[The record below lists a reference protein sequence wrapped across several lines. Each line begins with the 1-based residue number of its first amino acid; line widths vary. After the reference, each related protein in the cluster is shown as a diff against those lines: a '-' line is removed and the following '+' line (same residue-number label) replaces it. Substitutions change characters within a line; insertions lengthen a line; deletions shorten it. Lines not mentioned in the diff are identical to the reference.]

1 MGLQTTHFKGNL
13 DIGGTITAGGV
24 MATTEGTLRAPTATA
39 APSSPTVGDMY
50 YNSTTKKFLVYQDSG
65 WASVDGTSAGSLDGS
80 YNGGGT
86 VTVDAAD
93 VIWDLTDAS
102 NDYKVLIRNSSTGTI
117 DVGLTIDTSAA
128 SAGCILTDAVAI
140 TTSGAGSTITD
151 ALDVSDAGITNAINV
166 GANNIVGTTAV
177 INFDNFDVDASGN
190 TTVAG
195 TLGVTG
201 ASTLGG
207 ALAVT
212 GAITNSSSIT
222 SQGQII
228 VDVDNAEA
236 LLIRSNGDGGD
247 VLAVDTTSDAGDTN
261 VLVTTAVTTG
271 TGMHINGA
279 TITTGDVL
287 KITVAA
293 ATMTAA
299 GAAISVVADGTEVFA
314 VRDDGSIYSKATAEG
329 TTAWQV
335 ATGDVVISDG
345 DFTVSGGE
353 VSITDGVTTTGAGV
367 TITSSMTTAGA
378 GAGAAGALVI
388 TAASATTGT
397 VLAITADA
405 LTSGDMLFL
414 DNGGA
419 TLNGGFY
426 INCNDDNVSDFTVGA
441 DGATTITTAVATT
454 AALTV
459 TGVQTSQ
466 SMVTFDNAS
475 GVVASD
481 TAVLLLDA
489 GGAVASGGNIL
500 RIAPTGT
507 PNAGAIGIEF
517 VGASKALNAM
527 YIDADPTASD
537 VVTINGGGALTDNN
551 AVLTV
556 MSDGALAT
564 GGNTF
569 RVETAGTPASGAIYA
584 EFNYTGITDSNEN
597 IGLKI
602 DAGGKKVAALH
613 VDADPIAN
621 DVAYIHSDAV
631 IADNK
636 AVLAVHSAGAIASG
650 SNILRVTAAGTPAS
664 GAIYSEFSFSGITDT
679 NENVGVWIDAT
690 GKKVQALKIDAAP
703 LANSSVLVTSTGALA
718 ADKATM
724 ELISNVAACNADSA
738 VLRVEQTATDGV
750 ATCVALKQ
758 DDLNIPFITFETT
771 IGTGNALEAVG
782 GKTLTTTH
790 FVMVDIEGV
799 GARYLPVGTIA

>member
-24 MATTEGTLRAPTATA
+24 MATSAGTLRAPTATA

-50 YNSTTKKFLVYQDSG
+50 YNSTTRKFLVYQDSG
-65 WASVDGTSAGSLDGS
+65 WSNIDGTSAGSLDAA
-80 YNGGGT
+80 YNGGST
-86 VTVDAAD
+86 ITVDAAD
-93 VIWDLTDAS
+93 VIWDLTDS
-102 NDYKVLIRNSSTGTI
+102 TNDYKVLIRNSSTGTI
-117 DVGLTIDTSAA
+117 DVGLTIDTSAT

-140 TTSGAGSTITD
+140 TTSGVGSTITD

-166 GANNIVGTTAV
+166 GANVILGTTAV

-190 TTVAG
+190 TAIAG

-228 VDVDNAEA
+228 VDVDNAKA
-236 LLIRSNGDGGD
+236 LHIRRNGAAAD
-247 VLAVDTTSDAGDTN
+247 VLSVDTTSDAGDTN
-261 VLVTTAVTTG
+261 VTITAGVTTG
-271 TGMHINGA
+271 VGA
-279 TITTGDVL
+279 YIDASTITTGDGL
-287 KITVAA
+287 KIKVISG
-293 ATMTAA
+293 TMTAA
-299 GAAISVVADGTEVFA
+299 GAAIAVYDDTTEVFA

-335 ATGDVVISDG
+335 AAGDVLISDG
-345 DFTVSGGE
+345 DLTVAGGE
-353 VSITDGVTTTGAGV
+353 VSITDGVTTTGAGL
-367 TITSSMTTAGA
+367 TLTTSMTTAGV
-378 GAGAAGALVI
+378 GAGGAGGLVI
-388 TAASATTGT
+388 TAAAATTGT

-454 AALTV
+454 AALSV

-466 SMVTFDNAS
+466 SMVTFDNTG
-475 GVVASD
+475 GVIASD
-481 TAVLLLDA
+481 MAVLLLDA

-517 VGASKALNAM
+517 VGATKALNAM

-556 MSDGALAT
+556 SSDGAIAS

-569 RVETAGTPASGAIYA
+569 RVETT
-584 EFNYTGITDSNEN
+584 
-597 IGLKI
+597 
-602 DAGGKKVAALH
+602 
-613 VDADPIAN
+613 
-621 DVAYIHSDAV
+621 
-631 IADNK
+631 
-636 AVLAVHSAGAIASG
+636 
-650 SNILRVTAAGTPAS
+650 GTPAS

-690 GKKVQALKIDAAP
+690 GKKVQALKINAAP
-703 LANSSVLVTSTGALA
+703 IAGSSVLVTSTGALA
-718 ADKATM
+718 ADKATV
-724 ELISNVAACNADSA
+724 ELVSNVAACNADSA
-738 VLRVEQTATDGV
+738 VLRVEQTAEDGV

-782 GKTLTTTH
+782 GKSLTTTH

-799 GARYLPVGTIA
+799 GVRYLPVGTIA